1 MVMME
6 VGLQLIVLAVAA
18 GIVAVI
24 LQAAFMP
31 RYVFLVHIN
40 GSQLAVTK
48 GKVHGQFLDEMREV
62 LGEFGVTS
70 GWIGGIKRGKAIA
83 LRFSGNIP
91 APCQQRLRN
100 LWFTS

>member
-1 MVMME
+1 MLE
-6 VGLQLIVLAVAA
+6 IGLQLIVLAIAA

-24 LQAAFMP
+24 MQAAFMP
-31 RYVFLVHIN
+31 RYVFLVQIH

-48 GKVHGQFLDEMREV
+48 GKVRGEFLDEVREV

-70 GWIGGIKRGKAIA
+70 GWIGGVKRGKAIA

-91 APCQQRLRN
+91 TPCQQRLRN